1 MPLVHSSL
9 VKAEK
14 ITVLIKI
21 ILHPGNDLFFVLL
34 AAVLVIGAL
43 YQI

>member
-1 MPLVHSSL
+1 MPLIHSSL
-9 VKAEK
+9 VNPEK

-21 ILHPGNDLFFVLL
+21 ILHSGNDLFFVLL
-34 AAVLVIGAL
+34 AAVLIIGAL